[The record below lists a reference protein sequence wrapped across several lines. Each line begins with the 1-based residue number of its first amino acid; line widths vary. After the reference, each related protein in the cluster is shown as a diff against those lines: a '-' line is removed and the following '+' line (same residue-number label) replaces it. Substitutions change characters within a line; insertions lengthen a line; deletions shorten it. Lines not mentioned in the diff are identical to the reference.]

1 MKEIVQNGNP
11 VLREKAKEVPVGD
24 IGTNELNRIIEDM
37 KISLRSQDDGV
48 AIAAPQIA
56 VPLRIFVVS
65 GIVFTP
71 QGEDRRPDQVYINP
85 KIVKLSHKT
94 ERMEEGCLSVRG
106 TYGHIVRHSKATIEA
121 YDEVGQKFTKEGE
134 GLLAQIFQHET
145 DHLEGTL
152 FIDNA
157 EDLARIDN

>member
-1 MKEIVQNGNP
+1 MKEIVQNGHP
-11 VLREKAKEVPVGD
+11 VLRQKAQNVPLED
-24 IGTNELNRIIEDM
+24 IGTDKLNRIINDM
-37 KISLRSQDDGV
+37 KISLLSQDDGV

-65 GIVFTP
+65 GLVYTK
-71 QGEDRRPDQVYINP
+71 ENEERKPDEVYINP
-85 KIVKLSHKT
+85 KIIQVSHKT

-106 TYGHIVRHSKATIEA
+106 TYGHIIRHSKATVEA
-121 YDEVGQKFTKEGE
+121 INEKGEKFTKEGE

-145 DHLEGTL
+145 DHLDGVL

-157 EDLARIDN
+157 EELAHIEH